1 MSVISVPAIYEG
13 GEIKLLEKAPVERPY
28 RVLVTFI
35 EPAPDR
41 TTQDLARFWASFGAW
56 QDHRSA
62 EETLRTIHE
71 SRCSNTEPPNL
82 WPTF

>member
-1 MSVISVPAIYEG
+1 MPVISVPAIYDD

-41 TTQDLARFWASFGAW
+41 TPQDLVRFWASFGAW
-56 QDHRSA
+56 QDHRPVEA
-62 EETLRTIHE
+62 TLRTIHDA
-71 SRCSNTEPPNL
+71 RRSNTEPPSL
-82 WPTF
+82 

>member
-1 MSVISVPAIYEG
+1 MSVISVPAIYEE

-41 TTQDLARFWASFGAW
+41 TPHDLARFWASFGAW
-56 QDHRSA
+56 RDHRTA

-71 SRCSNTEPPNL
+71 ARHSSIEPPNL
-82 WPTF
+82 